1 MTNKLY
7 KLMNWPQIEEITYS
21 ECDNP
26 HKLLGPHK
34 QGSKMLVQAYFPG
47 AEKVTIHWKKTGQVG
62 EAFLTDVPMELA
74 DEEGYFAALVN
85 AGKMSPY
92 EYVVEYGKTK
102 EHAAYRRICG
112 DAYRHV
118 PQITKEDM
126 DRFAAGIHYTIYEK
140 LGAHP
145 MELDGDA
152 GTYFAVWAPNAMRV
166 SVVGDFNEWDG
177 RIHQMRRLGDSGIF
191 ELFIPGAEV
200 GDCYKYELK
209 IKGGLTYLKADPY
222 GNAAQKRPETASVIA
237 DIRNYQWEDDEFLKS
252 REKYQCGNAPVSVYE
267 MYLGSFVT
275 PGEGQDYV
283 NYREIAPKVIE
294 YVKKM
299 GYTHVELL
307 PVMEYPYDPSWGYQI
322 TCYYAPTHRYGA
334 PEDLKYFIDEAHRAG
349 IGVILD
355 WVPAHFPKDANGLY
369 EFDGTC
375 CYELS
380 DPTMNEHPDWT
391 TRIYDYGK
399 PEVRSFLISNACY
412 WISQFH
418 ADGIR
423 VDAVASM
430 LYLDYNRPN
439 YKPNRFGG
447 RENLEAIDFLRQLNA
462 AAFQAEPS
470 VMMIAE
476 ESTAFPLIT
485 KPDYDGG
492 LGFLFKWNMGWM
504 NDMLRYMSLD
514 PLYRKGDHNAL
525 TFSMTYAFSENFIL
539 PLSHDEVVHGKCSLI
554 GKMPGNYDDKFNN
567 LRVLYA
573 YQMAHPG
580 KKLNFMGSEFAQFIE
595 WNFKQGL
602 DWLLLG
608 YEKHEKMQHFV
619 RTLNQFYLEHREL
632 WENDSDWG
640 GYEWIEPDDRDNS
653 VIAFRRKDR
662 KGRELVV
669 VCNFCPVLREN
680 YRLGLPKQGWYVPV
694 LNTDDEAFGGYG
706 FKPEIVRTE
715 KTPSHNQKQS
725 GLFRIPPMSVCFY
738 RYTRARPQTKP

>member
-1 MTNKLY
+1 MEQFK
-7 KLMNWPQIEEITYS
+7 
-21 ECDNP
+21 
-26 HKLLGPHK
+26 
-34 QGSKMLVQAYFPG
+34 
-47 AEKVTIHWKKTGQVG
+47 
-62 EAFLTDVPMELA
+62 AFLEQFHTTGV
-74 DEEGYFAALVN
+74 
-85 AGKMSPY
+85 S
-92 EYVVEYGKTK
+92 
-102 EHAAYRRICG
+102 
-112 DAYRHV
+112 DAYR
-118 PQITKEDM
+118 
-126 DRFAAGIHYTIYEK
+126 F
-140 LGAHP
+140 LGCHAQNR
-145 MELDGDA
+145 DGVD
-152 GTYFAVWAPNAMRV
+152 GFVFRTWAPQAQ
-166 SVVGDFNEWDG
+166 SVCVTGDFNFWNEEDLPMQPVGCGVWEAFSRFAQPGQRYKLCIKTKDG
-177 RIHQMRRLGDSGIF
+177 RT
-191 ELFIPGAEV
+191 V
-200 GDCYKYELK
+200 YK
-209 IKGGLTYLKADPY
+209 TDPY
-222 GNAAQKRPETASVIA
+222 GNRCGVLPDTASIIEA
-237 DIRNYQWEDDEFLKS
+237 EDGFVWHDGLYRARRRKEKILNRPVNIYEVHAGSWKRHEDGSVLSF
-252 REKYQCGNAPVSVYE
+252 RELAQQLVP
-267 MYLGSFVT
+267 
-275 PGEGQDYV
+275 
-283 NYREIAPKVIE
+283 
-294 YVKKM
+294 YVKDM
-299 GYTHVELL
+299 GYTHIELL

-462 AAFQAEPS
+462 AAFQTEPA

-504 NDMLRYMSLD
+504 NDMLQYMSLD

-602 DWLLLG
+602 DWLLLD
-608 YEKHEKMQHFV
+608 YEKHRKMQQFV
-619 RTLNQFYLEHREL
+619 KTLNRFYLENREL
-632 WENDSDWG
+632 WEVDTGWD
-640 GYEWIEPDDRDNS
+640 GYEWIEPDDRDRS

-706 FKPEIVRTE
+706 FAPETVRTE
-715 KTPSHNQKQS
+715 KKPSHGQAQS
-725 GLFRIPPMSVCFY
+725 GLFRVPPMSVCFY
-738 RYTRARPQTKP
+738 RYHRARPQTKP

>member
-1 MTNKLY
+1 MEQFK
-7 KLMNWPQIEEITYS
+7 
-21 ECDNP
+21 
-26 HKLLGPHK
+26 
-34 QGSKMLVQAYFPG
+34 
-47 AEKVTIHWKKTGQVG
+47 
-62 EAFLTDVPMELA
+62 AFLEQFHTTGV
-74 DEEGYFAALVN
+74 
-85 AGKMSPY
+85 S
-92 EYVVEYGKTK
+92 
-102 EHAAYRRICG
+102 
-112 DAYRHV
+112 DAYR
-118 PQITKEDM
+118 
-126 DRFAAGIHYTIYEK
+126 F
-140 LGAHP
+140 LGCHAQNR
-145 MELDGDA
+145 DGVD
-152 GTYFAVWAPNAMRV
+152 GFVFRTWAPQAQSVRV
-166 SVVGDFNEWDG
+166 TGDFNFWNEEDLPMQPVGCGVWEAFSRFAQPGQRYKLCIKTRDG
-177 RIHQMRRLGDSGIF
+177 RT
-191 ELFIPGAEV
+191 V
-200 GDCYKYELK
+200 YK
-209 IKGGLTYLKADPY
+209 TDPY
-222 GNAAQKRPETASVIA
+222 GNRCGVLPDTASIIEA
-237 DIRNYQWEDDEFLKS
+237 EDGFVWHDGLYRARRRKEKILNRPVNIYEVHAGSWKRHEDGSVLSF
-252 REKYQCGNAPVSVYE
+252 RELAQQLVP
-267 MYLGSFVT
+267 
-275 PGEGQDYV
+275 YV
-283 NYREIAPKVIE
+283 RD
-294 YVKKM
+294 M
-299 GYTHVELL
+299 GYTHIELL

-462 AAFQAEPS
+462 AAFQTEPA

-504 NDMLRYMSLD
+504 NDMLQYMSLD

-608 YEKHEKMQHFV
+608 YEKHEKMQQFV
-619 RTLNQFYLEHREL
+619 KTLNRFYLENREL
-632 WENDSDWG
+632 WEVDTGWD
-640 GYEWIEPDDRDNS
+640 GYEWIEPDDRDRS

-706 FKPEIVRTE
+706 FAPETVRTE
-715 KTPSHNQKQS
+715 KKPSHGQMQS
-725 GLFRIPPMSVCFY
+725 GLFRVPPMSVCFY
-738 RYTRARPQTKP
+738 RYHRARPQTKP

>member
-1 MTNKLY
+1 MEQFK
-7 KLMNWPQIEEITYS
+7 
-21 ECDNP
+21 
-26 HKLLGPHK
+26 
-34 QGSKMLVQAYFPG
+34 
-47 AEKVTIHWKKTGQVG
+47 
-62 EAFLTDVPMELA
+62 AFLEQFHTTGV
-74 DEEGYFAALVN
+74 
-85 AGKMSPY
+85 S
-92 EYVVEYGKTK
+92 
-102 EHAAYRRICG
+102 
-112 DAYRHV
+112 DAYR
-118 PQITKEDM
+118 
-126 DRFAAGIHYTIYEK
+126 F
-140 LGAHP
+140 LGCHAQNR
-145 MELDGDA
+145 DGVD
-152 GTYFAVWAPNAMRV
+152 GFVFRTWAPQAQSVRV
-166 SVVGDFNEWDG
+166 TGDFNFWNEEDLPMQPVGCGVWEAFSRFAQPGQRYKLCIKTKDG
-177 RIHQMRRLGDSGIF
+177 RT
-191 ELFIPGAEV
+191 V
-200 GDCYKYELK
+200 YK
-209 IKGGLTYLKADPY
+209 TDPY
-222 GNAAQKRPETASVIA
+222 GNRCGVLPDTASIIEA
-237 DIRNYQWEDDEFLKS
+237 EDGFVWHDGLYRARRRKEKILNRPVNIYEVHAGSWKRHEDGRVLSF
-252 REKYQCGNAPVSVYE
+252 RELAQQLVP
-267 MYLGSFVT
+267 
-275 PGEGQDYV
+275 
-283 NYREIAPKVIE
+283 
-294 YVKKM
+294 YVKDM
-299 GYTHVELL
+299 GYTHIELM

-462 AAFQAEPS
+462 AAFQTEPA

-504 NDMLRYMSLD
+504 NDMLQYMSLD

-602 DWLLLG
+602 DWLLLD
-608 YEKHEKMQHFV
+608 YEKHRKMQQFV
-619 RTLNQFYLEHREL
+619 KTLNRFYLENREL
-632 WENDSDWG
+632 WEVDTGWD
-640 GYEWIEPDDRDNS
+640 GYEWIEPDDRDRS

-706 FKPEIVRTE
+706 FAPETVRTE
-715 KTPSHNQKQS
+715 KKPSHGQAQS
-725 GLFRIPPMSVCFY
+725 GLFRVPPMSVCFY
-738 RYTRARPQTKP
+738 RYQRAKPQP

>member
-1 MTNKLY
+1 MEQFK
-7 KLMNWPQIEEITYS
+7 
-21 ECDNP
+21 
-26 HKLLGPHK
+26 
-34 QGSKMLVQAYFPG
+34 
-47 AEKVTIHWKKTGQVG
+47 
-62 EAFLTDVPMELA
+62 AFLEQFHTTGV
-74 DEEGYFAALVN
+74 
-85 AGKMSPY
+85 S
-92 EYVVEYGKTK
+92 
-102 EHAAYRRICG
+102 
-112 DAYRHV
+112 DAYR
-118 PQITKEDM
+118 
-126 DRFAAGIHYTIYEK
+126 F
-140 LGAHP
+140 LGCHAQNR
-145 MELDGDA
+145 DGVD
-152 GTYFAVWAPNAMRV
+152 GFVFRTWAPQAQSVRV
-166 SVVGDFNEWDG
+166 TGDFNFWNEEDLPMQPVGCGVWEAFSRFAQPGQRYKLCIKTKDG
-177 RIHQMRRLGDSGIF
+177 RT
-191 ELFIPGAEV
+191 V
-200 GDCYKYELK
+200 YK
-209 IKGGLTYLKADPY
+209 TDPY
-222 GNAAQKRPETASVIA
+222 GNRCGVLPDTASIIEAEGGFVWHDGLYRARRRKEKILNRPVNIYEVHA
-237 DIRNYQWEDDEFLKS
+237 GSWKRHEDGSVLSF
-252 REKYQCGNAPVSVYE
+252 RELAQQLVP
-267 MYLGSFVT
+267 
-275 PGEGQDYV
+275 
-283 NYREIAPKVIE
+283 
-294 YVKKM
+294 YVKDM
-299 GYTHVELL
+299 GYTHIELM

-334 PEDLKYFIDEAHRAG
+334 PEDLKYFIDEAHKAG

-462 AAFQAEPS
+462 AAFRVEPA

-504 NDMLRYMSLD
+504 NDMLQYMSLD

-602 DWLLLG
+602 DWLLLD
-608 YEKHEKMQHFV
+608 YEKHRKMQQFV
-619 RTLNQFYLEHREL
+619 KTLNRFYLENREL
-632 WENDSDWG
+632 WEVDTGWD
-640 GYEWIEPDDRDNS
+640 GYEWIEPDDRDRS

-706 FKPEIVRTE
+706 FAPETVRTE
-715 KTPSHNQKQS
+715 KKPSHGQAQS
-725 GLFRIPPMSVCFY
+725 GLFRVPPMSVCFY
-738 RYTRARPQTKP
+738 RYHRARPQTKP

>member
-1 MTNKLY
+1 ME
-7 KLMNWPQIEEITYS
+7 QF
-21 ECDNP
+21 
-26 HKLLGPHK
+26 
-34 QGSKMLVQAYFPG
+34 Q
-47 AEKVTIHWKKTGQVG
+47 
-62 EAFLTDVPMELA
+62 AFLEQFHTTGV
-74 DEEGYFAALVN
+74 
-85 AGKMSPY
+85 S
-92 EYVVEYGKTK
+92 
-102 EHAAYRRICG
+102 
-112 DAYRHV
+112 DAYR
-118 PQITKEDM
+118 
-126 DRFAAGIHYTIYEK
+126 F
-140 LGAHP
+140 LGCHAQNR
-145 MELDGDA
+145 DGVD
-152 GTYFAVWAPNAMRV
+152 GFVFRTWAPRAQSVRV
-166 SVVGDFNEWDG
+166 TGDFNFWNEEDLPMQPVGCGVWEAFSRFAQPGQRYKLCIKTKDG
-177 RIHQMRRLGDSGIF
+177 RT
-191 ELFIPGAEV
+191 V
-200 GDCYKYELK
+200 YK
-209 IKGGLTYLKADPY
+209 TDPY
-222 GNAAQKRPETASVIA
+222 GNRCGVLPDTASIIEA
-237 DIRNYQWEDDEFLKS
+237 EDGFVWHDGLYRARRRKEKILNRPVNIYEVHAGSWKRHEDGSVLSF
-252 REKYQCGNAPVSVYE
+252 RELAQQLVP
-267 MYLGSFVT
+267 
-275 PGEGQDYV
+275 YV
-283 NYREIAPKVIE
+283 RD
-294 YVKKM
+294 M
-299 GYTHVELL
+299 GYTHIELL

-462 AAFQAEPS
+462 AAFQTEPA

-504 NDMLRYMSLD
+504 NDMLQYMSLD

-608 YEKHEKMQHFV
+608 YEKHRKMQQFV
-619 RTLNQFYLEHREL
+619 KTLNRFYLENREL
-632 WENDSDWG
+632 WEVDTGWD
-640 GYEWIEPDDRDNS
+640 GYEWIEPDDRDRS

-680 YRLGLPKQGWYVPV
+680 YRLGLPKQGWYIPV

-706 FKPEIVRTE
+706 FAPETVRTE
-715 KTPSHNQKQS
+715 KKPSHGQMQS
-725 GLFRIPPMSVCFY
+725 GLFRVPPMSVCFY
-738 RYTRARPQTKP
+738 RYHRARPQTKP

>member
-1 MTNKLY
+1 MEQFK
-7 KLMNWPQIEEITYS
+7 
-21 ECDNP
+21 
-26 HKLLGPHK
+26 
-34 QGSKMLVQAYFPG
+34 
-47 AEKVTIHWKKTGQVG
+47 
-62 EAFLTDVPMELA
+62 AFLEQFHTTGV
-74 DEEGYFAALVN
+74 
-85 AGKMSPY
+85 S
-92 EYVVEYGKTK
+92 
-102 EHAAYRRICG
+102 
-112 DAYRHV
+112 DAYR
-118 PQITKEDM
+118 
-126 DRFAAGIHYTIYEK
+126 F
-140 LGAHP
+140 LGCHAQNR
-145 MELDGDA
+145 DGVD
-152 GTYFAVWAPNAMRV
+152 GFVFRTWAPQAQSVRV
-166 SVVGDFNEWDG
+166 TGDFNFWNEEDLPMQPVGCGVWEAFSRFAQPGQRYKLCIKTKDG
-177 RIHQMRRLGDSGIF
+177 RT
-191 ELFIPGAEV
+191 V
-200 GDCYKYELK
+200 YK
-209 IKGGLTYLKADPY
+209 TDPY
-222 GNAAQKRPETASVIA
+222 GNRCGVLPDTASIIEA
-237 DIRNYQWEDDEFLKS
+237 EDGFVWHDGLYRARRRKEKILNRPVNIYEVHAGSWKRHEDGSVLSF
-252 REKYQCGNAPVSVYE
+252 RELAQQLVP
-267 MYLGSFVT
+267 
-275 PGEGQDYV
+275 
-283 NYREIAPKVIE
+283 
-294 YVKKM
+294 YVKDM
-299 GYTHVELL
+299 GYTHIELM

-334 PEDLKYFIDEAHRAG
+334 PEDLKYFIDEAHKAG

-462 AAFQAEPS
+462 AAFQTEPA

-504 NDMLRYMSLD
+504 NDMLQYMSLD

-608 YEKHEKMQHFV
+608 YEKHRKMQQFV
-619 RTLNQFYLEHREL
+619 KTLNRFYLENREL
-632 WENDSDWG
+632 WEVDTGWD
-640 GYEWIEPDDRDNS
+640 GYEWIEPDDRDRS

-706 FKPEIVRTE
+706 FAPETVRTE
-715 KTPSHNQKQS
+715 KKPSHGQMQS
-725 GLFRIPPMSVCFY
+725 GLFRVPPMSVCFY
-738 RYTRARPQTKP
+738 RYHRARPQTKP

>member
-1 MTNKLY
+1 MEQFK
-7 KLMNWPQIEEITYS
+7 
-21 ECDNP
+21 
-26 HKLLGPHK
+26 
-34 QGSKMLVQAYFPG
+34 
-47 AEKVTIHWKKTGQVG
+47 
-62 EAFLTDVPMELA
+62 AFLEQFHTTGV
-74 DEEGYFAALVN
+74 
-85 AGKMSPY
+85 S
-92 EYVVEYGKTK
+92 
-102 EHAAYRRICG
+102 
-112 DAYRHV
+112 DAYR
-118 PQITKEDM
+118 
-126 DRFAAGIHYTIYEK
+126 F
-140 LGAHP
+140 LGCHAQNR
-145 MELDGDA
+145 DGVD
-152 GTYFAVWAPNAMRV
+152 GFVFRTWAPQAQSVRV
-166 SVVGDFNEWDG
+166 TGDFNFWNEEDLPMQPVGCGVWEAFSRFAQPGQRYKLCIKTKDG
-177 RIHQMRRLGDSGIF
+177 RT
-191 ELFIPGAEV
+191 V
-200 GDCYKYELK
+200 YK
-209 IKGGLTYLKADPY
+209 TDPY
-222 GNAAQKRPETASVIA
+222 GNRCGVLPDTASIIEA
-237 DIRNYQWEDDEFLKS
+237 EDGFVWHDGLYRARRRKEKILNRPVNIYEVHAGSWKRHEDGSVLSF
-252 REKYQCGNAPVSVYE
+252 RELAQQLVP
-267 MYLGSFVT
+267 
-275 PGEGQDYV
+275 YV
-283 NYREIAPKVIE
+283 RD
-294 YVKKM
+294 M
-299 GYTHVELL
+299 GYTHIELM

-462 AAFQAEPS
+462 AAFQTEPA

-504 NDMLRYMSLD
+504 NDMLQYMSLD
-514 PLYRKGDHNAL
+514 PIYRKGDHNAL

-608 YEKHEKMQHFV
+608 YEKHQKMQQFV
-619 RTLNQFYLEHREL
+619 KTLNRFYLENREL
-632 WENDSDWG
+632 WEVDTGWD
-640 GYEWIEPDDRDNS
+640 GYEWIEPDDRDRS

-706 FKPEIVRTE
+706 FAPETVRTE
-715 KTPSHNQKQS
+715 KKPSHGQMQS
-725 GLFRIPPMSVCFY
+725 GLFRVPPMSVCFY
-738 RYTRARPQTKP
+738 RYHRARPQTKP

>member
-1 MTNKLY
+1 MEQFK
-7 KLMNWPQIEEITYS
+7 
-21 ECDNP
+21 
-26 HKLLGPHK
+26 
-34 QGSKMLVQAYFPG
+34 
-47 AEKVTIHWKKTGQVG
+47 
-62 EAFLTDVPMELA
+62 AFLEQFHTTGV
-74 DEEGYFAALVN
+74 
-85 AGKMSPY
+85 S
-92 EYVVEYGKTK
+92 
-102 EHAAYRRICG
+102 
-112 DAYRHV
+112 DAYR
-118 PQITKEDM
+118 
-126 DRFAAGIHYTIYEK
+126 F
-140 LGAHP
+140 LGCHAQNR
-145 MELDGDA
+145 DGVD
-152 GTYFAVWAPNAMRV
+152 GFVFRTWAPQAQSVRV
-166 SVVGDFNEWDG
+166 TGDFNFWNEEDLPMQPVGCGVWEAFSRFAQPGQRYKLCIKTKDG
-177 RIHQMRRLGDSGIF
+177 RT
-191 ELFIPGAEV
+191 V
-200 GDCYKYELK
+200 YK
-209 IKGGLTYLKADPY
+209 TDPY
-222 GNAAQKRPETASVIA
+222 GNRCGVLPDTASIIEAEGGFVWHDGLYRARRRKEKILNRPVNIYEVHA
-237 DIRNYQWEDDEFLKS
+237 GSWKRHEDGSVLSF
-252 REKYQCGNAPVSVYE
+252 RELAQQLVP
-267 MYLGSFVT
+267 
-275 PGEGQDYV
+275 
-283 NYREIAPKVIE
+283 
-294 YVKKM
+294 YVKDM
-299 GYTHVELL
+299 GYTHIELM

-462 AAFQAEPS
+462 AAFQTEPA

-504 NDMLRYMSLD
+504 NDMLQYMSLD

-602 DWLLLG
+602 DWLLLD
-608 YEKHEKMQHFV
+608 YEKHRKMQQFV
-619 RTLNQFYLEHREL
+619 KTLNRFYLENREL
-632 WENDSDWG
+632 WEVDTGWD
-640 GYEWIEPDDRDNS
+640 GYEWIEPDDRDRS

-706 FKPEIVRTE
+706 FAPETVRTE
-715 KTPSHNQKQS
+715 KKPSHGQAQS
-725 GLFRIPPMSVCFY
+725 GLFRVPPMSVCFY
-738 RYTRARPQTKP
+738 RYHRARPQTKP

>member
-1 MTNKLY
+1 MEQFK
-7 KLMNWPQIEEITYS
+7 
-21 ECDNP
+21 
-26 HKLLGPHK
+26 
-34 QGSKMLVQAYFPG
+34 
-47 AEKVTIHWKKTGQVG
+47 
-62 EAFLTDVPMELA
+62 AFLEQFHTTGV
-74 DEEGYFAALVN
+74 
-85 AGKMSPY
+85 S
-92 EYVVEYGKTK
+92 
-102 EHAAYRRICG
+102 
-112 DAYRHV
+112 DAYR
-118 PQITKEDM
+118 
-126 DRFAAGIHYTIYEK
+126 F
-140 LGAHP
+140 LGCHAQNR
-145 MELDGDA
+145 DGVD
-152 GTYFAVWAPNAMRV
+152 GFVFRTWAPRAQSVRV
-166 SVVGDFNEWDG
+166 TGDFNFWNEEDLPMQPVGCGVWEAFSRFAQPGQRYKLCIKTKDG
-177 RIHQMRRLGDSGIF
+177 RT
-191 ELFIPGAEV
+191 V
-200 GDCYKYELK
+200 YK
-209 IKGGLTYLKADPY
+209 TDPY
-222 GNAAQKRPETASVIA
+222 GNRCGVLPDTASIIEA
-237 DIRNYQWEDDEFLKS
+237 EDGFVWHDGLYRARRRKEKILNRPVNIYEVHAGSWKRHEDGSVLSF
-252 REKYQCGNAPVSVYE
+252 RELAQQLVP
-267 MYLGSFVT
+267 
-275 PGEGQDYV
+275 
-283 NYREIAPKVIE
+283 
-294 YVKKM
+294 YVKDM
-299 GYTHVELL
+299 GYTHIELM

-447 RENLEAIDFLRQLNA
+447 HENLEAIDFLRQLNA
-462 AAFQAEPS
+462 AAFQTEPA

-504 NDMLRYMSLD
+504 NDMLQYMSLD

-608 YEKHEKMQHFV
+608 YEKHQKMQQFV
-619 RTLNQFYLEHREL
+619 KTLNRFYLENREL
-632 WENDSDWG
+632 WEVDTGWD
-640 GYEWIEPDDRDNS
+640 GYEWIEPDDRDRS

-706 FKPEIVRTE
+706 FAPETVRTE
-715 KTPSHNQKQS
+715 KKPSHGQMQS
-725 GLFRIPPMSVCFY
+725 GLFRVPPMSVCFY
-738 RYTRARPQTKP
+738 RYHRARPQTKP

>member
-1 MTNKLY
+1 MEQFK
-7 KLMNWPQIEEITYS
+7 
-21 ECDNP
+21 
-26 HKLLGPHK
+26 
-34 QGSKMLVQAYFPG
+34 
-47 AEKVTIHWKKTGQVG
+47 
-62 EAFLTDVPMELA
+62 AFLEQFHTTGV
-74 DEEGYFAALVN
+74 
-85 AGKMSPY
+85 S
-92 EYVVEYGKTK
+92 
-102 EHAAYRRICG
+102 
-112 DAYRHV
+112 DAYR
-118 PQITKEDM
+118 
-126 DRFAAGIHYTIYEK
+126 F
-140 LGAHP
+140 LGCHAQNR
-145 MELDGDA
+145 DGVD
-152 GTYFAVWAPNAMRV
+152 GFVFRTWAPQAQSVRV
-166 SVVGDFNEWDG
+166 TGDFNFWNEEDLPMQPVGCGVWEAFSRFAQPGQRYKLCIKTKDG
-177 RIHQMRRLGDSGIF
+177 RT
-191 ELFIPGAEV
+191 V
-200 GDCYKYELK
+200 YK
-209 IKGGLTYLKADPY
+209 TDPY
-222 GNAAQKRPETASVIA
+222 GNRCGVLPDTASIIEAEGGFVWHDGLYRARRRKEKILNRPVNIYEVHA
-237 DIRNYQWEDDEFLKS
+237 GSWKRHEDGSVLSF
-252 REKYQCGNAPVSVYE
+252 RELAQQLVP
-267 MYLGSFVT
+267 
-275 PGEGQDYV
+275 
-283 NYREIAPKVIE
+283 
-294 YVKKM
+294 YVKDM
-299 GYTHVELL
+299 GYTHIELM

-462 AAFQAEPS
+462 AAFQTEPA

-504 NDMLRYMSLD
+504 NDMLQYMSLD

-602 DWLLLG
+602 DWLLLD
-608 YEKHEKMQHFV
+608 YEKHRKMQQFV
-619 RTLNQFYLEHREL
+619 KTLNRFYLENREL
-632 WENDSDWG
+632 WEVDTGWD
-640 GYEWIEPDDRDNS
+640 GYEWIEPDDRDRS

-706 FKPEIVRTE
+706 FAPETVRTE
-715 KTPSHNQKQS
+715 KKPSHGQMQS
-725 GLFRIPPMSVCFY
+725 GLFRVPPMSVCFY
-738 RYTRARPQTKP
+738 RYHRARPQTKP

>member
-1 MTNKLY
+1 MEQFK
-7 KLMNWPQIEEITYS
+7 
-21 ECDNP
+21 
-26 HKLLGPHK
+26 
-34 QGSKMLVQAYFPG
+34 
-47 AEKVTIHWKKTGQVG
+47 
-62 EAFLTDVPMELA
+62 AFLEQFHTTGV
-74 DEEGYFAALVN
+74 
-85 AGKMSPY
+85 S
-92 EYVVEYGKTK
+92 
-102 EHAAYRRICG
+102 
-112 DAYRHV
+112 DAYR
-118 PQITKEDM
+118 
-126 DRFAAGIHYTIYEK
+126 F
-140 LGAHP
+140 LGCHAQNR
-145 MELDGDA
+145 DGVD
-152 GTYFAVWAPNAMRV
+152 GFVFRTWAPRAQSVRV
-166 SVVGDFNEWDG
+166 TGDFNFWNEEDLPMQPVGCGVWEAFSRFAQPGQRYKLCIKTKDG
-177 RIHQMRRLGDSGIF
+177 RT
-191 ELFIPGAEV
+191 V
-200 GDCYKYELK
+200 YK
-209 IKGGLTYLKADPY
+209 TDPY
-222 GNAAQKRPETASVIA
+222 GNRCGVLPDTASIIEA
-237 DIRNYQWEDDEFLKS
+237 EDGFVWHDGLYRARRRKEKILNRPVNIYEVHAGSWKRHEDGSVLSF
-252 REKYQCGNAPVSVYE
+252 RELAQQLVP
-267 MYLGSFVT
+267 
-275 PGEGQDYV
+275 YV
-283 NYREIAPKVIE
+283 RD
-294 YVKKM
+294 M
-299 GYTHVELL
+299 GYTHIELL

-462 AAFQAEPS
+462 AAFQTEPA

-504 NDMLRYMSLD
+504 NDMLQYMSLD

-573 YQMAHPG
+573 YQIAHPG

-608 YEKHEKMQHFV
+608 YEKHRKMQQFV
-619 RTLNQFYLEHREL
+619 KTLNRFYLENREL
-632 WENDSDWG
+632 WEVDTGWD
-640 GYEWIEPDDRDNS
+640 GYEWIEPDDRDRS

-706 FKPEIVRTE
+706 FAPETVRTE
-715 KTPSHNQKQS
+715 KKPSHGQMQS
-725 GLFRIPPMSVCFY
+725 GLFRVPPMSVCFY
-738 RYTRARPQTKP
+738 RYHRARPQTKP

>member
-1 MTNKLY
+1 MEQFK
-7 KLMNWPQIEEITYS
+7 
-21 ECDNP
+21 
-26 HKLLGPHK
+26 
-34 QGSKMLVQAYFPG
+34 
-47 AEKVTIHWKKTGQVG
+47 
-62 EAFLTDVPMELA
+62 AFLEQFHTTGV
-74 DEEGYFAALVN
+74 
-85 AGKMSPY
+85 S
-92 EYVVEYGKTK
+92 
-102 EHAAYRRICG
+102 
-112 DAYRHV
+112 DAYR
-118 PQITKEDM
+118 
-126 DRFAAGIHYTIYEK
+126 F
-140 LGAHP
+140 LGCHAQNR
-145 MELDGDA
+145 DGVD
-152 GTYFAVWAPNAMRV
+152 GFVFRTWAPQAQSVRV
-166 SVVGDFNEWDG
+166 TGDFNFWNEEDLPMQPVGCGVWEAFSRFAQPGQRYKLCIKTKDG
-177 RIHQMRRLGDSGIF
+177 RT
-191 ELFIPGAEV
+191 V
-200 GDCYKYELK
+200 YK
-209 IKGGLTYLKADPY
+209 TDPY
-222 GNAAQKRPETASVIA
+222 GNRCGVLPDTASIIEA
-237 DIRNYQWEDDEFLKS
+237 EDGFVWHDGLYRARRRKEKILNRPVNIYEVHAGSWKRHEDGSVLSF
-252 REKYQCGNAPVSVYE
+252 RELAQQLVP
-267 MYLGSFVT
+267 
-275 PGEGQDYV
+275 
-283 NYREIAPKVIE
+283 
-294 YVKKM
+294 YVKDM
-299 GYTHVELL
+299 GYTHIELM

-334 PEDLKYFIDEAHRAG
+334 PEDLKYFIDEAHKAG

-462 AAFQAEPS
+462 AAFQTEPA

-504 NDMLRYMSLD
+504 NDMLQYMSLD

-554 GKMPGNYDDKFNN
+554 WKMPGNYDDKFNN

-602 DWLLLG
+602 DWLLLD
-608 YEKHEKMQHFV
+608 YEKHRKMQQFV
-619 RTLNQFYLEHREL
+619 KTLNRFYLENREL
-632 WENDSDWG
+632 WEVDTGWD
-640 GYEWIEPDDRDNS
+640 GYEWIEPDDRDRS

-706 FKPEIVRTE
+706 FAPETVRTE
-715 KTPSHNQKQS
+715 KKPSHGQAQS
-725 GLFRIPPMSVCFY
+725 GLFRVPPMSVCFY
-738 RYTRARPQTKP
+738 RYHRARPQTKP

>member
-1 MTNKLY
+1 MEQFK
-7 KLMNWPQIEEITYS
+7 
-21 ECDNP
+21 
-26 HKLLGPHK
+26 
-34 QGSKMLVQAYFPG
+34 
-47 AEKVTIHWKKTGQVG
+47 
-62 EAFLTDVPMELA
+62 AFLEQFHTTGV
-74 DEEGYFAALVN
+74 
-85 AGKMSPY
+85 S
-92 EYVVEYGKTK
+92 
-102 EHAAYRRICG
+102 
-112 DAYRHV
+112 DAYR
-118 PQITKEDM
+118 
-126 DRFAAGIHYTIYEK
+126 F
-140 LGAHP
+140 LGCHAQNR
-145 MELDGDA
+145 DGVD
-152 GTYFAVWAPNAMRV
+152 GFVFRTWAPQAQSVRV
-166 SVVGDFNEWDG
+166 TGDFNFWNEEDLPMQPVGCGVWEAFSRFAQPGQRYKLCIKTKDG
-177 RIHQMRRLGDSGIF
+177 RT
-191 ELFIPGAEV
+191 V
-200 GDCYKYELK
+200 YK
-209 IKGGLTYLKADPY
+209 TDPY
-222 GNAAQKRPETASVIA
+222 GNRCGVLPDTASIIEAEGGFVWHDGLYRARRRKEKILNRPVNIYEVHA
-237 DIRNYQWEDDEFLKS
+237 GSWKRHEDGSVLSF
-252 REKYQCGNAPVSVYE
+252 RELAQQLVP
-267 MYLGSFVT
+267 
-275 PGEGQDYV
+275 YV
-283 NYREIAPKVIE
+283 RD
-294 YVKKM
+294 M
-299 GYTHVELL
+299 GYTHIELM

-462 AAFQAEPS
+462 AAFQTEPA

-504 NDMLRYMSLD
+504 NDMLQYMSLD

-602 DWLLLG
+602 DWLLLD
-608 YEKHEKMQHFV
+608 YEKHRKMQQFV
-619 RTLNQFYLEHREL
+619 KTLNRFYLENREL
-632 WENDSDWG
+632 WEVDTGWD
-640 GYEWIEPDDRDNS
+640 GYEWIEPDDRDRS

-706 FKPEIVRTE
+706 FAPETVRTE
-715 KTPSHNQKQS
+715 KKPSHGQAQS
-725 GLFRIPPMSVCFY
+725 GLFRVPPMSVCFY
-738 RYTRARPQTKP
+738 RYHRARPQTKP